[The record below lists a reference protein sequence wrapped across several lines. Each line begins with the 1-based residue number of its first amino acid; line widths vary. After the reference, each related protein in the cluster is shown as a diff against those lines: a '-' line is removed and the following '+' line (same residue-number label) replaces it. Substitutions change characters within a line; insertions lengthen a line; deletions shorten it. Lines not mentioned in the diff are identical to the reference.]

1 VIATLPTTA
10 TLPAGRARLGAS
22 YWRLFSAA
30 SLSSLADGTLKVAL
44 PLLARSWTDDPL
56 AIAGVGFASMVPWL
70 LFSLPS
76 GAIVDRSDR
85 RTVLLGANVVRSVIL
100 TLAAVLAVVHVGSI
114 ALIYLVAF
122 GAGVAETFYATAA
135 SAIVPQLVDRTQ
147 LDRAY
152 ALQQLADQA
161 TNLLAGPAL
170 GGLLA
175 GVGVGLALGGPAL
188 VWAGAAVMLVAL
200 TGTFRARRGSP
211 AEAGSLSSDIVVGLR
226 FLARSVVLRS
236 VSLCVAVTHIAG
248 AAATAVFVVYAV
260 GDGSALGLSPQG
272 FGLLMAAS
280 AVGSVLGSLLI
291 RLATTALGHRTL
303 LATNAV
309 TQATQLGVPVLTHD
323 VVVIGAAYALGGLGV
338 ALWNVGTVTMRQRI
352 VPRHLLGRVIST
364 HRLVAWG
371 SLALGALAGGIVAQ
385 TAGLV
390 PLFCAASALTLVGA
404 LALLPLTAERIDHEA
419 RAAAASV

>member
-1 VIATLPTTA
+1 VIATLPTPA

-147 LDRAY
+147 LDRAN
-152 ALQQLADQA
+152 ALQQIADQA
-161 TNLLAGPAL
+161 TNQLAGPAL

-236 VSLCVAVTHIAG
+236 VSVCVAVTNFAG

-291 RLATTALGHRTL
+291 RLATNALGHRTL

-309 TQATQLGVPVLTHD
+309 T
-323 VVVIGAAYALGGLGV
+323 
-338 ALWNVGTVTMRQRI
+338 
-352 VPRHLLGRVIST
+352 
-364 HRLVAWG
+364 
-371 SLALGALAGGIVAQ
+371 
-385 TAGLV
+385 
-390 PLFCAASALTLVGA
+390 
-404 LALLPLTAERIDHEA
+404 
-419 RAAAASV
+419 